1 MMIYPSNYEKKI
13 GFDSIR
19 NLIKECCIS
28 SLGCEK
34 VDAIELHRHVD
45 TITRLHEQ
53 TEEFRQ
59 ILLFETSFPSQN
71 YIDTRSELTRIQIE
85 GTYIDLEPFCELRA
99 VLKTIQACLLF
110 FRVKK
115 EEEKYPYLQQLTEGV
130 TVDNELIK
138 TMDLLVDDKG
148 IVKSNASPDLQTIR
162 QKIVGIENEVQKQL
176 RKLVHQA
183 KKDELMEA
191 TAEVTVREGRLV
203 IPVPAAHKR
212 RLKGFIHDESA
223 TGQTVYIEPQ
233 EIFELN
239 NNLRNLK
246 SDEKREII
254 RILTQFTD
262 ELREHIPALKI
273 AFEFLGQIDCIRA
286 KAKFALSI
294 HAIKPIIVN
303 KPLIKWQKA
312 KHPLLYLNF
321 QQQKKEVV
329 PLTVEINKDSRILII
344 SGPNAGG
351 KSVCLKTVAL
361 LQYMFQCGL
370 LVPASELSEFG
381 IFHKFFLDIG
391 DEQSIEN
398 DLSTYSFRLKNMN
411 ALLQEADESTL
422 FLMDELGS
430 GTDPQYGG
438 AIAETLLEI
447 VSNRKAFGVVTTH
460 FGNLKAMANQ
470 TDGLVNAAM
479 LFDEEKMKP
488 LFTLKIGKWGSS
500 FTFEIARKIGL
511 SENLLQTAIEKIGT
525 TQIDYEFLLQKL
537 EREKIEIESQKK
549 MSEAVDGQLKELIDK
564 YENLKTNL
572 ETQKFNILKE
582 AKKEAQDMLN
592 TTNKLI
598 EKTIKDI
605 KESKADKELVKQTK
619 EEIKTFHKTLE
630 KKIPTP
636 PKQPIKKAIQYEDNS
651 IKEMDYVVINEIN
664 TVGQVTFIDGEDVV
678 VSFNSI
684 NLKTT
689 IDKVRKTKNI
699 KKENKSNTPQYGGKS
714 IYTEINKKS
723 TSFKLELDIRGM
735 RADEAT
741 EIVERYIDDAILL
754 RIHEVKIIHGKG
766 SGILRS
772 ITRDILAKN
781 IHIQEYYDEKLEWG
795 GAGKTIVKIK

>member
-28 SLGCEK
+28 SLGCKK
-34 VDAIELHRHVD
+34 VDAIELHTHVD
-45 TITRLHEQ
+45 IITRLHEQ

-59 ILLFETSFPSQN
+59 ILLFETSFPAQN

-148 IVKSNASPDLQTIR
+148 NVKSNASPDLQTIR

-233 EIFELN
+233 EVFELN

-246 SDEKREII
+246 SDEKREVI
-254 RILTQFTD
+254 RILTLFTN
-262 ELREHIPALKI
+262 ELREHIPSLNH

-294 HAIKPIIVN
+294 HAIKPIIVD
-303 KPLIKWQKA
+303 KQLIKWQKA

-370 LVPASELSEFG
+370 LIPASELSEFG
-381 IFHKFFLDIG
+381 IFYKFFLDIG
-391 DEQSIEN
+391 DDQSIEN

-447 VSNRKAFGVVTTH
+447 LSNRKAFGVVTTH

-479 LFDEEKMKP
+479 LFDEEEMKP

-537 EREKIEIESQKK
+537 EREKIELENQKK

-619 EEIKTFHKTLE
+619 EGIKTFHKALE
-630 KKIPTP
+630 KKLPTP
-636 PKQPIKKAIQYEDNS
+636 PKQPIKKAIQQEDNR

-699 KKENKSNTPQYGGKS
+699 KKETKSNTPQYGGKN